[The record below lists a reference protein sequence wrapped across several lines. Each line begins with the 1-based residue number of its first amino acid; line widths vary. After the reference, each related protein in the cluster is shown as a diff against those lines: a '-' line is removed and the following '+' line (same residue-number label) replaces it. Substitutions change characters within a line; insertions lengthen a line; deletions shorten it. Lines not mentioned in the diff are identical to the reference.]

1 LKNREEKA
9 SGTSSSGLSKK
20 SFRKEINSLA
30 KGKPRKKILEMF
42 QAVLQKEQKRLS
54 KSKKSKKK
62 KVIIE
67 SSSESS
73 SSDSS
78 DEEMS
83 IQHMELKIDK
93 TDINST
99 SSKLADETDMT
110 DETDEDKNY
119 LARIQNLE
127 AITNEE

>member
-1 LKNREEKA
+1 MKNHEEKA
-9 SGTSSSGLSKK
+9 RGTSSTGFSKK

-42 QAVLQKEQKRLS
+42 QAVLQKEHKRLA

-83 IQHMELKIDK
+83 IQHMEMNKI
-93 TDINST
+93 
-99 SSKLADETDMT
+99 DETDMT

-119 LARIQNLE
+119 LARIQNLG